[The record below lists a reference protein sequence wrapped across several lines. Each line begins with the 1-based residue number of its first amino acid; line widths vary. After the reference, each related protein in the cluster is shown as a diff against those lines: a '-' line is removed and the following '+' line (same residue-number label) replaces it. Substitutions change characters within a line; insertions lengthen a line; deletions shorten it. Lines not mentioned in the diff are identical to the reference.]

1 VFLGEKSED
10 GVEVGGGQRLTVTT
24 FDPALADLRPG
35 EAVTLT
41 LRGELVR
48 LFSEGAP

>member
-1 VFLGEKSED
+1 MFLGEKSED